1 MEEEAITSVI
11 GSLWLQ
17 KLAWGLKHHQE
28 QNVTKKKHLNALF
41 SLQRKLPEG
50 RLVKTKKSVVS
61 YVHKNFVH
69 LHQSI
74 LKENIDLTMQ
84 LLISENKQSTSR
96 EKKLRCAT
104 EIFQIFLSLF
114 FAECISNHH
123 TIDIYHKFF
132 FNVFFNCK
140 KLFLRKLKYNENTIS
155 TQCDQSLKKYLR
167 NFAL

>member
-1 MEEEAITSVI
+1 MSVI
-11 GSLWLQ
+11 GSMWLQ

-50 RLVKTKKSVVS
+50 RLMKTKKSVVS

-96 EKKLRCAT
+96 EKKIEVCNWNLPDFPLSFFLQNAYQIIT
-104 EIFQIFLSLF
+104 LLIFFTNIFSM
-114 FAECISNHH
+114 
-123 TIDIYHKFF
+123 Y
-132 FNVFFNCK
+132 
-140 KLFLRKLKYNENTIS
+140 FLIVKNY
-155 TQCDQSLKKYLR
+155 
-167 NFAL
+167 F

>member
-1 MEEEAITSVI
+1 MSVI
-11 GSLWLQ
+11 GSLRLQ

-50 RLVKTKKSVVS
+50 RLMKTKKSVVS

-96 EKKLRCAT
+96 EKKNWGVQLKSSR
-104 EIFQIFLSLF
+104 FSSLF
-114 FAECISNHH
+114 FLQNAYQILTLLIFITN
-123 TIDIYHKFF
+123 FF
-132 FNVFFNCK
+132 SMY
-140 KLFLRKLKYNENTIS
+140 FLIVKNY
-155 TQCDQSLKKYLR
+155 
-167 NFAL
+167 F

>member
-1 MEEEAITSVI
+1 M
-11 GSLWLQ
+11 
-17 KLAWGLKHHQE
+17 
-28 QNVTKKKHLNALF
+28 
-41 SLQRKLPEG
+41 
-50 RLVKTKKSVVS
+50 KTKKSVVS

-114 FAECISNHH
+114 FLQNAYQIL
-123 TIDIYHKFF
+123 TLLIFITKFF
-132 FNVFFNCK
+132 SMY
-140 KLFLRKLKYNENTIS
+140 FLL
-155 TQCDQSLKKYLR
+155 
-167 NFAL
+167 

>member
-1 MEEEAITSVI
+1 MSVI
-11 GSLWLQ
+11 GSLRLQ

-50 RLVKTKKSVVS
+50 RLMKTKKSVVS

-96 EKKLRCAT
+96 EKKNWGVQLKSSR
-104 EIFQIFLSLF
+104 FSSLFF

-123 TIDIYHKFF
+123 TIDIYHKIF
-132 FNVFFNCK
+132 FNVFFIVKNY
-140 KLFLRKLKYNENTIS
+140 F
-155 TQCDQSLKKYLR
+155 
-167 NFAL
+167 

>member
-1 MEEEAITSVI
+1 MEEEAIMSVI
-11 GSLWLQ
+11 GSMWLQ

-50 RLVKTKKSVVS
+50 RLMKTKKSVVS

-96 EKKLRCAT
+96 EKKIEVCNWNLPDFPLSFFLQNAYQIIT
-104 EIFQIFLSLF
+104 LLIFFTNIFSM
-114 FAECISNHH
+114 
-123 TIDIYHKFF
+123 Y
-132 FNVFFNCK
+132 
-140 KLFLRKLKYNENTIS
+140 FLIVKNY
-155 TQCDQSLKKYLR
+155 
-167 NFAL
+167 F

>member
-1 MEEEAITSVI
+1 MSVM

-50 RLVKTKKSVVS
+50 RLMKTKKSVVS

-123 TIDIYHKFF
+123 TIDIYHKIF
-132 FNVFFNCK
+132 FNVFFIVKNY
-140 KLFLRKLKYNENTIS
+140 F
-155 TQCDQSLKKYLR
+155 
-167 NFAL
+167 

>member
-1 MEEEAITSVI
+1 MSVI
-11 GSLWLQ
+11 GSLRLQ

-41 SLQRKLPEG
+41 LLQRKLPEG
-50 RLVKTKKSVVS
+50 RLMKTKKSVVS

-96 EKKLRCAT
+96 EKKIEVCNWNLPDFPLSFFLQNAYQIIT
-104 EIFQIFLSLF
+104 LLIFITNFFSMYFLL
-114 FAECISNHH
+114 
-123 TIDIYHKFF
+123 
-132 FNVFFNCK
+132 
-140 KLFLRKLKYNENTIS
+140 
-155 TQCDQSLKKYLR
+155 
-167 NFAL
+167 

>member
-1 MEEEAITSVI
+1 M
-11 GSLWLQ
+11 
-17 KLAWGLKHHQE
+17 
-28 QNVTKKKHLNALF
+28 
-41 SLQRKLPEG
+41 
-50 RLVKTKKSVVS
+50 KTKKSVVS

-84 LLISENKQSTSR
+84 LLIPENKQSTFR

-123 TIDIYHKFF
+123 TINIFHKYF
-132 FNVFFNCK
+132 FNVFFDCK
-140 KLFLRKLKYNENTIS
+140 KLFLRKLKYNDNTIS

>member
-1 MEEEAITSVI
+1 MEEEAIMSVI

-50 RLVKTKKSVVS
+50 RLMKTKKSVVS

-114 FAECISNHH
+114 FAECISNPH
-123 TIDIYHKFF
+123 TIDIYHKIF
-132 FNVFFNCK
+132 FNVFFIEKNY
-140 KLFLRKLKYNENTIS
+140 F
-155 TQCDQSLKKYLR
+155 
-167 NFAL
+167 

>member
-1 MEEEAITSVI
+1 MSVI
-11 GSLWLQ
+11 GSLRLQ

-50 RLVKTKKSVVS
+50 RLMKTKKSVVS

-96 EKKLRCAT
+96 EKKIEVCNWNLPD
-104 EIFQIFLSLF
+104 FPLSFF
-114 FAECISNHH
+114 FAECISNPH
-123 TIDIYHKFF
+123 TIDIYHKIF
-132 FNVFFNCK
+132 FNVFFIVK
-140 KLFLRKLKYNENTIS
+140 IYF
-155 TQCDQSLKKYLR
+155 
-167 NFAL
+167 

>member
-1 MEEEAITSVI
+1 MSVI
-11 GSLWLQ
+11 GSLRLQ

-41 SLQRKLPEG
+41 LLQRKLPEG
-50 RLVKTKKSVVS
+50 RLMKTKKSVVS

-96 EKKLRCAT
+96 EKKIEVCNWNLPDFPLSFFCRMHIKSSHYWYLSQNFFQC
-104 EIFQIFLSLF
+104 IF
-114 FAECISNHH
+114 
-123 TIDIYHKFF
+123 Y
-132 FNVFFNCK
+132 CK
-140 KLFLRKLKYNENTIS
+140 NLFLRKLKYNDNTIS
-155 TQCDQSLKKYLR
+155 TQCDQSLKKDLR

>member
-1 MEEEAITSVI
+1 MSVI

-50 RLVKTKKSVVS
+50 RLMKTKKSVVS

-96 EKKLRCAT
+96 EKKIEVCNWNLPDFPLSFFLQNAYQILT
-104 EIFQIFLSLF
+104 LLIFITNFFSMYFLIVKNYF
-114 FAECISNHH
+114 
-123 TIDIYHKFF
+123 
-132 FNVFFNCK
+132 
-140 KLFLRKLKYNENTIS
+140 
-155 TQCDQSLKKYLR
+155 
-167 NFAL
+167 

>member
-1 MEEEAITSVI
+1 MSVI
-11 GSLWLQ
+11 GSLRLQ

-50 RLVKTKKSVVS
+50 RLMKTKKSVVS

-96 EKKLRCAT
+96 EKKIEVCNWNLPDFPLSFFLQNAYQILT
-104 EIFQIFLSLF
+104 LLIFIT
-114 FAECISNHH
+114 N
-123 TIDIYHKFF
+123 FF
-132 FNVFFNCK
+132 FNVFFIVK
-140 KLFLRKLKYNENTIS
+140 IYF
-155 TQCDQSLKKYLR
+155 
-167 NFAL
+167 

>member
-1 MEEEAITSVI
+1 MEEEAIMSVI

-41 SLQRKLPEG
+41 LLQRKLPEG
-50 RLVKTKKSVVS
+50 RLMKTKKSVVS

-96 EKKLRCAT
+96 EKKIEVCNWNLPDFPLSFFLQNAYQILT
-104 EIFQIFLSLF
+104 LLIFI
-114 FAECISNHH
+114 
-123 TIDIYHKFF
+123 TKFF
-132 FNVFFNCK
+132 SMY
-140 KLFLRKLKYNENTIS
+140 FLL
-155 TQCDQSLKKYLR
+155 
-167 NFAL
+167 

>member
-1 MEEEAITSVI
+1 M
-11 GSLWLQ
+11 
-17 KLAWGLKHHQE
+17 
-28 QNVTKKKHLNALF
+28 
-41 SLQRKLPEG
+41 
-50 RLVKTKKSVVS
+50 KTKKSVVS

-114 FAECISNHH
+114 LQNAYQIITLLIFITN
-123 TIDIYHKFF
+123 FF
-132 FNVFFNCK
+132 SMY
-140 KLFLRKLKYNENTIS
+140 FLIVKNY
-155 TQCDQSLKKYLR
+155 
-167 NFAL
+167 F